1 MYCQEVVLLLYLWF
15 NEWIMIEVIFDVE
28 TQKLFEEIAERDPGK
43 LLVSV
48 VSVYRRELDE
58 NNREISGAMKS
69 FWIDEAKR
77 EPRIGGMWPW
87 FEEAD
92 RIIGFNSLGFDVPA
106 LQPLYKG
113 DFGKLNHFDIMDEVK
128 KVLGHRLSLDAIAKE
143 TLSKTKS
150 GVGTQAVEWWK
161 AGDEKSLNLLQKYC
175 EMDVEVTKDVY
186 DFGLENKKL
195 KYMDRWNELREMEVD
210 FSYLKEEPE
219 TETQMGLF

>member
-1 MYCQEVVLLLYLWF
+1 
-15 NEWIMIEVIFDVE
+15 MIEVIFDVE
-28 TQKLFEEIAERDPGK
+28 TQKLFEDIEERDPGK

-58 NNREISGAMKS
+58 NLREISGAMKS
-69 FWIDEAKR
+69 FWIDEAGR

-92 RIIGFNSLGFDVPA
+92 RIIGFNSVGFDVPA
-106 LQPLYKG
+106 LQPLYEN
-113 DFGKLNHFDIMDEVK
+113 DFSKLNHFDLMDNIK

-143 TLSKTKS
+143 TLKKTKS

-161 AGDEKSLNLLQKYC
+161 AKDEKSLDLLQKYC
-175 EMDVEVTKDVY
+175 EMDVLVTRDVY

-195 KYMDRWNELREMEVD
+195 KYMDKWNELKEVEVD
-210 FSYLKEEPE
+210 FSYPKKKPE